1 MNIHTHHFVFI
12 FVMYSSFTGCACAL
26 TASCHTACEGT
37 QLIEFRQA
45 QEDVHWNAR
54 CVCVKHTYEGSV
66 RECTGAFLP
75 WQITSSSS
83 APGYHRPFPF
93 LSVCLNVSAGVFS
106 CLSVW
111 PSLHADSQISFSSL
125 LPFSVSMTG
134 CGWAEEV
141 CQFFFSVLKI
151 QTYLYLSI
159 DWSI

>member
-12 FVMYSSFTGCACAL
+12 FVMRFSFTGCACAL

-45 QEDVHWNAR
+45 QEEVHWNAR

-93 LSVCLNVSAGVFS
+93 LSVCLNVSVGVFS

-111 PSLHADSQISFSSL
+111 PSLHADSQIFFLHFSLSLSVWQDVVEQRKFVNFSSL
-125 LPFSVSMTG
+125 
-134 CGWAEEV
+134 C
-141 CQFFFSVLKI
+141 
-151 QTYLYLSI
+151 
-159 DWSI
+159 

>member
-12 FVMYSSFTGCACAL
+12 FVMRSSFTGCACAL

-45 QEDVHWNAR
+45 QEEVHWNAR

-93 LSVCLNVSAGVFS
+93 LSVCLNVSVGVFS

-111 PSLHADSQISFSSL
+111 PSLHADSQIFFSSL

-151 QTYLYLSI
+151 QTS
-159 DWSI
+159 S

>member
-12 FVMYSSFTGCACAL
+12 FVMRSSFTGCACAL
-26 TASCHTACEGT
+26 IASCQTACEGT

-45 QEDVHWNAR
+45 QEEVHWNAR

-93 LSVCLNVSAGVFS
+93 LSVCLNVSVGVFS

-111 PSLHADSQISFSSL
+111 PSLHADSQIFFLHFSLSLSVWQDVVEQRKFVNFSSL
-125 LPFSVSMTG
+125 
-134 CGWAEEV
+134 C
-141 CQFFFSVLKI
+141 
-151 QTYLYLSI
+151 
-159 DWSI
+159 